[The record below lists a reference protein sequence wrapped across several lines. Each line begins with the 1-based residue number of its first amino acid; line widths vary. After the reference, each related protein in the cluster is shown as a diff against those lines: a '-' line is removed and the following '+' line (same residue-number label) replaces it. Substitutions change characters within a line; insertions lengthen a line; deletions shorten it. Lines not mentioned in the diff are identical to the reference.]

1 MNAVLPRFLKLS
13 YRREPLISA
22 LITIGIVDTI
32 IGGFNDSWSL
42 FSIGLSTIGITSI
55 ALLWRL
61 WSHNQRLQS
70 KTEKSVAQ
78 QQQYYLPSQP
88 ISSPSKLPILTI
100 PKEKSPRNL
109 KKYPNIE

>member
-13 YRREPLISA
+13 YRREPLISV
-22 LITIGIVDTI
+22 LITIGIVDTL

-42 FSIGLSTIGITSI
+42 FGIGLSTIGITGL
-55 ALLWRL
+55 ALLWR
-61 WSHNQRLQS
+61 WSQNQSLQS
-70 KTEKSVAQ
+70 KDKKFVAQ

-88 ISSPSKLPILTI
+88 ISSPPKLPILTI
-100 PKEKSPRNL
+100 PKEKSPRNF

>member
-22 LITIGIVDTI
+22 FITIGIVDAI

-42 FSIGLSTIGITSI
+42 FSVGLSTIGITSI

-61 WSHNQRLQS
+61 WLQNQRLQS

-78 QQQYYLPSQP
+78 QQQYYLPPQP
-88 ISSPSKLPILTI
+88 TISTSTLPMLTI
-100 PKEKSPRNL
+100 PKKKPPRG
-109 KKYPNIE
+109 